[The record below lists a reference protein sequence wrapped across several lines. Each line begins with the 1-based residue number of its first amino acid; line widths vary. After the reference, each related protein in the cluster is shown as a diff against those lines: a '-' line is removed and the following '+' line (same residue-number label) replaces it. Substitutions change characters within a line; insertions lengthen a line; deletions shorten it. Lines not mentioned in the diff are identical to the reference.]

1 MTSNHKLR
9 PYLFAFLAFC
19 VLSSKHIII
28 YNEELLVAVSFVAF
42 VLFSLHYFG
51 NTIKESL
58 DERRDGIKAELERFF
73 LLKRE
78 SLQELSEQHGKVSL
92 LKRGLTS
99 LKECTKGEAVEGA
112 MRGTTSL
119 KEVFAQQVGQRLQ
132 SMLLAT
138 SPLVLKW
145 QDRVARSQ
153 LGAVLLTLER
163 GKGSS
168 TSWDPQAAEHAL
180 DILKQGRNTKGN

>member
-1 MTSNHKLR
+1 MTNNDKLR

-28 YNEELLVAVSFVAF
+28 YNEELLVAVSFLAF

-51 NTIKESL
+51 TTITESL

-73 LLKRE
+73 LLKRD
-78 SLQELSEQHGKVSL
+78 SLKKLSEQHVKVSL

-99 LKECTKGEAVEGA
+99 LKECTKGEAVEGSA
-112 MRGTTSL
+112 RGTDSL
-119 KEVFAQQVGQRLQ
+119 KQAFAQQVGQKLQ
-132 SMLLAT
+132 SMLLTT
-138 SPLVLKW
+138 SPLLSKW

-153 LGAVLLTLER
+153 LGSVLLTLEKSPGR
-163 GKGSS
+163 S
-168 TSWDPQAAEHAL
+168 TSWDPKAAQRGLEML
-180 DILKQGRNTKGN
+180 RQSTIEK

>member
-9 PYLFAFLAFC
+9 PYLFAFLVFC

-73 LLKRE
+73 LLKKE

-119 KEVFAQQVGQRLQ
+119 KKVFAQQVGQRLQ

-138 SPLVLKW
+138 SPLVSKW

>member
-9 PYLFAFLAFC
+9 PYLFVFLVFC

-73 LLKRE
+73 LLKKE

-138 SPLVLKW
+138 SPLVSKW